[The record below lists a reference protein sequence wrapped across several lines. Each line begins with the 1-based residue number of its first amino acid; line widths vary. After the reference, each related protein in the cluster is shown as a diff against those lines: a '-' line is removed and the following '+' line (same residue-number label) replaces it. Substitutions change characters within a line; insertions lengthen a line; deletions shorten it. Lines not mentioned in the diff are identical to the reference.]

1 MSVPGIGWSNDHD
14 ARLLLLAGLICFFAT
29 AIAIGLYHRAQTSS
43 GKGRFIWLGLTAIAS
58 GYGIWASNFLTI
70 LSFGEALG
78 AGYDLRFATFSFLSA
93 AAANCIGVYIAA
105 NHFRGWKA
113 PVGTI
118 IVGGGMALMF
128 LSAMLALELPA
139 RLVWMR
145 GFYLAIVLGV
155 SLEGLAFIIG
165 ARWNTWLSI
174 ACASG
179 LATLGILLTH
189 FLMISQTQFLPSST
203 IFTQKTISSMPLSLL
218 LAALAILILAMCFA
232 AALSDN
238 NTRQQV
244 GRQKSLTDSALES
257 ISQGLCMYDA
267 DGRIIMFN
275 ERYAKMTGTRSEKLL
290 GRSLLDLI
298 KDRKDAGDFQG
309 DPQSYFDKIVAAIRA
324 GQSNST
330 VIITPNGRVFRVIDR
345 PIKGGGWVA
354 TLEDVTDWQEAQAK
368 ISHMAQHDALTDL
381 PNRRLFRDELD
392 HALHRLARDE
402 QVAVLSLDLDH
413 FKEVNDSLGHPIGD
427 ALLTEV
433 AQRLTQSIR
442 QGDTVA
448 RLGGDEFALVQVGM
462 DLKASEAAALATRLI
477 ETISTPYKI
486 EGNEIIIGASIGI
499 AIAPVDGVSPDH
511 LMQNADIALY
521 RAKSDGRNTFR
532 FFQVGMD
539 SQTQARRL
547 LMLELR
553 TALIR
558 SEFEVYYQPI
568 HDLKQNRI
576 ICFEA
581 LVRWQHPSRG
591 LVSPAE
597 FIPLAEESGL
607 IVQIGEWVLKKAC
620 LDAASWPDS
629 ISVAVNLSP
638 VQFRNRHLVA
648 NVRSALIASGLSSD
662 RLELEITEAVLLQDV
677 ESNLA
682 ILHELREMGISV
694 AIDDFGTGYSSLS
707 YLQSFPFDKI
717 KIDQSFI
724 RSISSN
730 KDALA
735 IVRAVAGLGKSLGIR
750 TLAEGVETDEQLSM
764 LRSEGCFEM
773 QGFLFDKPRPAD
785 EIDLMLQKQLRVVS

>member
-1 MSVPGIGWSNDHD
+1 MSALGAELSRNYDP
-14 ARLLLLAGLICFFAT
+14 RLLVLAGFICFLAT
-29 AIAIGLYHRAQTSS
+29 AVAIGLFHRAQTSS
-43 GKGRFIWLGLTAIAS
+43 GKGRLIWLGLTAIAS
-58 GYGIWASNFLTI
+58 GYGIWASNFMTI
-70 LSFGEALG
+70 LSSGEVLG
-78 AGYDLRFATFSFLSA
+78 AGYDLRFAVISFIAA
-93 AAANCIGVYIAA
+93 AAANCIGVSIAA

-113 PVGTI
+113 PLGI
-118 IVGGGMALMF
+118 GIVGAGMALMF
-128 LSAMLALELPA
+128 LMSMLALELPG
-139 RLVWMR
+139 RTIWMP
-145 GFYLAIVLGV
+145 GFYIAIALGV
-155 SLEGLAFIIG
+155 GFEGLAFFAG
-165 ARWNTWLSI
+165 ARWNNWLPM

-179 LATLGILLTH
+179 LATFGILLTH
-189 FLMISQTQFLPSST
+189 FIMFSQMRFVPSST
-203 IFTQKTISSMPLSLL
+203 LFLQQRMSSVPLSLL

-238 NTRQQV
+238 NTREQV
-244 GRQKSLTDSALES
+244 GRQKGLTDSALES

-275 ERYAKMTGTRSEKLL
+275 ERYAKMTGAKAGTLL

-298 KDRKDAGDFQG
+298 KERKKAGDFQG
-309 DPQSYFDKIVAAIRA
+309 DPQSYFDNIVASIRS
-324 GQSNST
+324 GQANNT
-330 VIITPNGRVFRVIDR
+330 VIITPGGRVYRVIDR
-345 PIKGGGWVA
+345 PIEGGGWVA

-392 HALHRLARDE
+392 RALHRLAREE
-402 QVAVLSLDLDH
+402 QVAVLSFDLDH
-413 FKEVNDSLGHPIGD
+413 FKEVNDSLGHPVGD

-448 RLGGDEFALVQVGM
+448 RLGGDEFAIVQVGM

-477 ETISTPYKI
+477 ETLSAPYKI
-486 EGNEIIIGASIGI
+486 QGNEIIIGASVGI
-499 AIAPVDGVSPDH
+499 AIAPVDGVAPDH

-521 RAKSDGRNTFR
+521 RAKEDGRNTFR
-532 FFQVGMD
+532 FFQIGMD
-539 SQTQARRL
+539 AQTQARRL

-553 TALIR
+553 AALVR

-568 HDLKQNRI
+568 HDLRQNRI
-576 ICFEA
+576 ICFEV
-581 LVRWQHPSRG
+581 LVRWQHPTRG
-591 LVSPAE
+591 LVSPTE

-620 LDAASWPDS
+620 FDAASWPDDV
-629 ISVAVNLSP
+629 SVAVNLSP
-638 VQFRNRHLVA
+638 VQFRNRRLVSS
-648 NVRSALIASGLSSD
+648 VRTALIASELSPD
-662 RLELEITEAVLLQDV
+662 RLELEITEAVLLQDS
-677 ESNLA
+677 EGNLA
-682 ILHELREMGISV
+682 VLHELREMGISI

-724 RSISSN
+724 RSIGSN

-750 TLAEGVETDEQLSM
+750 TLAEGVETREQLST

-773 QGFLFDKPRPAD
+773 QGYLFDKPRPAD
-785 EIDLMLQKQLRVVS
+785 EVELMLQKQLRVVS